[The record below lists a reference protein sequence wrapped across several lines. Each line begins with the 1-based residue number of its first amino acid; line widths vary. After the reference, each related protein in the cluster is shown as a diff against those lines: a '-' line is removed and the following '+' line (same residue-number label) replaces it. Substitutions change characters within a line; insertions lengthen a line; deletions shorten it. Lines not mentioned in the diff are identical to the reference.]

1 MNCIYQNHKDSI
13 GVQERFLVTSP
24 LESDTHD
31 YKWWVPITFA
41 AAGDNFNETFP
52 KVWMK
57 ENEKEKDVKELPN
70 EDEAVI
76 FNVQQTGKIYRFMC
90 WPEHIVSLNV
100 YYYPCFECDKFQD
113 IIESTMM
120 RRIGD

>member
-1 MNCIYQNHKDSI
+1 MNCIYHNHKDSI

-31 YKWWVPITFA
+31 YKWWIPITFA
-41 AAGDNFNETFP
+41 AAGDYFNETFP

-57 ENEKEKDVKELPN
+57 ENENEKNVKELPN

-76 FNVQQTGKIYRFMC
+76 FNIKQTGKIYRFTC
-90 WPEHIVSLNV
+90 WQELSYLVI
-100 YYYPCFECDKFQD
+100 ECILLYKF
-113 IIESTMM
+113 
-120 RRIGD
+120 